1 MAGCFRVEFLAVN
14 HSIPDALALC
24 IDTTAKAGHPHRRL
38 QDGPATLDGR
48 ITDLTAMGRLGSEG
62 VDLLLV
68 DSTNAEV
75 SGFVKSESEILP
87 ALEQVMAQHP
97 ETGDRRQFR
106 QSRPSHPAGDR
117 CGHRARAQDRTVG
130 RSAGPQHE
138 RGPRTG
144 LPADP
149 GGHAGQHRPCRR
161 PARRPDRSCT
171 GSQG

>member
-1 MAGCFRVEFLAVN
+1 MN

-24 IDTTAKAGHPHRRL
+24 IDTTAGQVIHRRL
-38 QDGPATLDGR
+38 QDGPALPLDGR

-87 ALEQVMAQHP
+87 ALEQVMASTQK
-97 ETGDRRQFR
+97 RVIVASFA
-106 QSRPSHPAGDR
+106 SHV
-117 CGHRARAQDRTVG
+117 HRIQQVIDVATEHGRKIALVG
-130 RSAGPQHE
+130 RSMVRNMNVARELGYLQI
-138 RGPRTG
+138 
-144 LPADP
+144 P

-161 PARRPDRSCT
+161 PARRPDRS
-171 GSQG
+171 GVHRVAG